1 MDITIQN
8 SEISVVDSYW
18 EKLRTLSKTARL
30 YLANKLTDSVKEEEA
45 IDHTKR
51 IAKVKRVIKRR
62 NVFTSLIFSFGK
74 RQLKTVPIIVKRKS
88 SKRTVKPNTKR
99 PGVGIIIERKAAINM

>member
-51 IAKVKRVIKRR
+51 IAKVKRHR
-62 NVFTSLIFSFGK
+62 NVPTDEELKERFANKPMPPIPEEEPSWKAVIDSNTGK
-74 RQLKTVPIIVKRKS
+74 TIKS
-88 SKRTVKPNTKR
+88 
-99 PGVGIIIERKAAINM
+99 IEKWL

>member
-30 YLANKLTDSVKEEEA
+30 YLANKLTESCVRE
-45 IDHTKR
+45 
-51 IAKVKRVIKRR
+51 
-62 NVFTSLIFSFGK
+62 FFL
-74 RQLKTVPIIVKRKS
+74 
-88 SKRTVKPNTKR
+88 
-99 PGVGIIIERKAAINM
+99 